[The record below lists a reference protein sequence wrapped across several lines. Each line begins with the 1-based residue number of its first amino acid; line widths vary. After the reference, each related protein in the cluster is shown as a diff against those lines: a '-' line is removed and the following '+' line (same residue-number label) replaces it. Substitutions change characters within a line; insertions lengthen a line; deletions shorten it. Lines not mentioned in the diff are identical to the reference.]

1 MSETPRNLNDFD
13 VDVAVIGAGAAG
25 LMTAIHAARAGH
37 ASATLQSSAHADIDS
52 ARTNTG
58 LNQPPSAL
66 RVVALDGAP
75 RIGIKILVAG
85 GGRCNVTHHAGS
97 TPAAIRRVLSRF
109 TVADCISFFKDL
121 GVELKQE
128 DTGKLFPTTDD
139 AHTVLN
145 ALLQAARDSGV
156 DIRWPM
162 RVQNITPLQNGG
174 FEVAGTWG
182 KLRAR
187 TVALCSGG
195 KSLPKSG
202 SDGLGLELATSL
214 GHTVTQHVIP
224 SLVPLV
230 ADANHWVRTLSGL
243 TLEAEVR
250 VVSGTGKHITSFTN
264 SMLFT
269 HFGLS
274 GPAVLDISRHLM
286 MERTRDPDASLQLCF
301 LSHLKQNA
309 KSSCSL
315 DDADAWLLEAK
326 AQTVLSRLREKLP
339 ERLAKTLLESAGIA
353 SDRTAKQID
362 RDRRRALAQL
372 LCGAPVEIVGDRGF
386 THAEVTAG
394 GVPLVELHLST
405 MESRKCPGLFLAGE
419 VLDVDGR
426 IGGFNFQWA
435 WASGFVAGVSMA
447 TSLIS

>member
-1 MSETPRNLNDFD
+1 M
-13 VDVAVIGAGAAG
+13 
-25 LMTAIHAARAGH
+25 
-37 ASATLQSSAHADIDS
+37 
-52 ARTNTG
+52 
-58 LNQPPSAL
+58 
-66 RVVALDGAP
+66 
-75 RIGIKILVAG
+75 
-85 GGRCNVTHHAGS
+85 
-97 TPAAIRRVLSRF
+97 
-109 TVADCISFFKDL
+109 
-121 GVELKQE
+121 
-128 DTGKLFPTTDD
+128 
-139 AHTVLN
+139 LN
-145 ALLQAARDSGV
+145 ALLHAARDSGV

-162 RVQNITPLQNGG
+162 RAQTITPLANGG
-174 FEVAGTWG
+174 FEVAGAWG
-182 KLRAR
+182 TLRAR

-195 KSLPKSG
+195 KSLPQSG

-214 GHTVTQHVIP
+214 GHTVTKHVIP

-230 ADANHWVRTLSGL
+230 ADAHHWVRTLSGL

-286 MERTRDPDASLQLCF
+286 MERTRDPAASLQLCF

-394 GVPLVELHLST
+394 GVPLVELNLST

-435 WASGFVAGVSMA
+435 WASGFVAGISMA
-447 TSLIS
+447 SSLIS